1 MRHGSNMNQTNMS
14 QILRQQYGI
23 NDDKLLDLIVEIF
36 SFEWHEHKKIN
47 SHFLFHMIW
56 LNKI

>member
-36 SFEWHEHKKIN
+36 
-47 SHFLFHMIW
+47 
-56 LNKI
+56 